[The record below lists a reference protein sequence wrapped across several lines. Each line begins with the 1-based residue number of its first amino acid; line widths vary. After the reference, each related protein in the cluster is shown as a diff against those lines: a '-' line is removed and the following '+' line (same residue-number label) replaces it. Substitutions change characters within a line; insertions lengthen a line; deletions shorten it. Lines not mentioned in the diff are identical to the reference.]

1 MEKKLSVTIP
11 CYNVSEYLNET
22 LDSLIRCRTIDFLD
36 IIIVDDG
43 SKDNTLDIANSY
55 VKQYPDS
62 IRIVAKENGGHGSTI
77 NEGLKIAVGKYFA
90 VIDGDDWV
98 DSGIM
103 DELVNYLA
111 KVDTDVVITG
121 HYKNFVTINKEE
133 TFGYSENRETEYNI
147 GYAIERNLR
156 FPMTDICY
164 RTKILQDMKLTIQE
178 HTFYVDEEFCTLPF
192 MHVSRIRFFGKGYYH
207 YRIGSP
213 NQSISLANTIKRID
227 HRIRVFKRIYEL
239 TDLRDMA
246 SANSTYINNKLI
258 GLAKAILVIYY
269 VKFEKRQEG
278 YKQGELFYTEL
289 VKNYPKVSL
298 PCKRMLGILRLF
310 NKFRISASV
319 FENLFNIMKTL
330 KL

>member
-1 MEKKLSVTIP
+1 MEKILSVTIP

-22 LDSLIRCRTIDFLD
+22 LGSLIRCRTIGFLD

-43 SKDNTLDIANSY
+43 SKDDTLKIADSY

-62 IRIVAKENGGHGSTI
+62 IRVIAKENGGHGSTI
-77 NEGLKIAVGKYFA
+77 NAGLKIAVGKYFA

-98 DSGIM
+98 DSGVM
-103 DELVNYLA
+103 DELVDYLA
-111 KVDTDVVITG
+111 EVDADVVITG
-121 HYKNFVTINKEE
+121 HHKNFVIIDKEE
-133 TFGYSENRETEYNI
+133 TLGYLENRDIEYNI
-147 GYAIERNLR
+147 AYIIERNFR

-192 MHVSRIRFFGKGYYH
+192 MLVNRIRFFGKGYYH

-213 NQSISLANTIKRID
+213 NQSISLANTIKRIN

-239 TDLRDMA
+239 TDFQDMA
-246 SANSTYINNKLI
+246 LANSTYINNKLV

-269 VKFEKRQEG
+269 VKFENRQEG
-278 YKQGELFYTEL
+278 YKQGELFYAEL
-289 VKNYPKVSL
+289 MKNYPKISL
-298 PCKRMLGILRLF
+298 PCKRMIGILRFF
-310 NKFRISASV
+310 NKFRIPASV
-319 FENLFNIMKTL
+319 FDYFFNIKKTL
-330 KL
+330 KK

>member
-111 KVDTDVVITG
+111 KVDTDVVIT
-121 HYKNFVTINKEE
+121 
-133 TFGYSENRETEYNI
+133 
-147 GYAIERNLR
+147 L
-156 FPMTDICY
+156 
-164 RTKILQDMKLTIQE
+164 
-178 HTFYVDEEFCTLPF
+178 
-192 MHVSRIRFFGKGYYH
+192 
-207 YRIGSP
+207 
-213 NQSISLANTIKRID
+213 SLIHI
-227 HRIRVFKRIYEL
+227 
-239 TDLRDMA
+239 
-246 SANSTYINNKLI
+246 
-258 GLAKAILVIYY
+258 
-269 VKFEKRQEG
+269 
-278 YKQGELFYTEL
+278 
-289 VKNYPKVSL
+289 
-298 PCKRMLGILRLF
+298 
-310 NKFRISASV
+310 
-319 FENLFNIMKTL
+319 
-330 KL
+330 

>member
-147 GYAIERNLR
+147 VFRSVEQPKTIRN
-156 FPMTDICY
+156 
-164 RTKILQDMKLTIQE
+164 IQ
-178 HTFYVDEEFCTLPF
+178 T
-192 MHVSRIRFFGKGYYH
+192 
-207 YRIGSP
+207 
-213 NQSISLANTIKRID
+213 
-227 HRIRVFKRIYEL
+227 
-239 TDLRDMA
+239 
-246 SANSTYINNKLI
+246 
-258 GLAKAILVIYY
+258 
-269 VKFEKRQEG
+269 
-278 YKQGELFYTEL
+278 
-289 VKNYPKVSL
+289 
-298 PCKRMLGILRLF
+298 
-310 NKFRISASV
+310 
-319 FENLFNIMKTL
+319 
-330 KL
+330 